1 MRLENQVAIVTGAS
15 RGMGSEIAL
24 ILAREGADVVLAAR
38 TVADTDVALKTRPGT
53 ISDVAA
59 KIRAMGRRALPV
71 KTDVGVKEDCERL
84 VRSTLEQFGKIDILV
99 NSAWFVNFTEAP
111 LSDLMDEKMTDSTI
125 ATFKGI
131 LDLTRAVLPHM
142 QKRKYGKII
151 NVTSIGA
158 RVKVPNAPVYAA
170 LKAGVTHFTAS
181 VAAVVGADGINVNCV
196 APGIIETPSTHD
208 CYPSST
214 HEMWGAMIP
223 LRRLGTESEIAEA
236 VLFLADHATSAYIS
250 GTTISVDGGL
260 SPF

>member
-1 MRLENQVAIVTGAS
+1 M
-15 RGMGSEIAL
+15 
-24 ILAREGADVVLAAR
+24 
-38 TVADTDVALKTRPGT
+38 
-53 ISDVAA
+53 
-59 KIRAMGRRALPV
+59 
-71 KTDVGVKEDCERL
+71 
-84 VRSTLEQFGKIDILV
+84 RSTIEQFGKIDILV

-158 RVKVPNAPVYAA
+158 KLKVPNAPVYAA

-181 VAAVVGADGINVNCV
+181 IAAVVGADGINVNCV

-208 CYPSST
+208 CYPSNT

-223 LRRLGTESEIAEA
+223 LKRLGTETEIAEA
-236 VLFLADHATSAYIS
+236 VLFLADHATSAYITGS
-250 GTTISVDGGL
+250 TISVDGGL